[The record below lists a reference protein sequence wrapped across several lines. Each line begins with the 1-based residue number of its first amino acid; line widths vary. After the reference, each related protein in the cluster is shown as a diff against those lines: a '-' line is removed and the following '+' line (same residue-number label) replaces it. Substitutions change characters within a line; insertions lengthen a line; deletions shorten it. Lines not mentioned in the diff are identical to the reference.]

1 MEQMNPLARLGCVVG
16 VIVGLGLLVTISF
29 FVFGVIHR
37 VDPGNVGVLINYG
50 VNGGR
55 PDTQVV
61 YPGNFQFI
69 NPFSGTVFHEY
80 PIAQQT
86 MSMTSTQNEGEV
98 SGDDSVMCQDV
109 NGVNVK
115 LDVTTLWSVDP
126 GKAATLYF
134 LRPNQ
139 DLKGSFNND
148 IESTVVRPVVRNA
161 ITVACSSYSWDTM
174 AANKVAI
181 AQAALTLAA
190 PKLSFEGIVIQDGN
204 LYINDIPYSANQQAA
219 INAKSTAQQQ
229 SEQAK
234 FLLQKAQY
242 EAQAAIAQAQGQ
254 AKAIQIINAA
264 LANNPNYLQ
273 YYELQKWDGHLPQV
287 VGSASVFASL
297 GNH

>member
-1 MEQMNPLARLGCVVG
+1 MSRLSRMGCVAG
-16 VIVGLGLLVTISF
+16 GLLGTTLIVAATLVVF
-29 FVFGVIHR
+29 FLHR
-37 VDPGNVGVLINYG
+37 VDPGNVGVIINYN
-50 VNGGR
+50 VDGGK
-55 PDTQVV
+55 PTTQVV

-86 MSMTSTQNEGEV
+86 LSMTATQNEGEI
-98 SGDDSVMCQDV
+98 SGNDSVTCQDV
-109 NGVNVK
+109 NGVNVA
-115 LDVTTLWSVDP
+115 LDVTALWQVDP

-148 IESTVVRPVVRNA
+148 IESTIVRPVLRNA
-161 ITVACSSYSWDTM
+161 ITIACSAYSWDTM
-174 AANKVAI
+174 ASNKTAI
-181 AQAALTLAA
+181 AQQALALAQ
-190 PKLSFEGIVIQDGN
+190 PKLAFEGIIILDSN
-204 LYINDIPYSANQQAA
+204 LYINDIPYSESQQAA
-219 INAKSTAQQQ
+219 INAKSNAQQQ

-242 EAQAAIAQAQGQ
+242 EAQAAIAKAQGD
-254 AKAIQIINAA
+254 AKAIEIINSA

>member
-1 MEQMNPLARLGCVVG
+1 MSSLQRLGCAVA
-16 VIVGLGLLVTISF
+16 VIVGLGVVLTMSF
-29 FVFGVIHR
+29 FVFGVVHR
-37 VDPGNVGVLINYG
+37 VDPGNVGVIINYG
-50 VNGGR
+50 VNGGK
-55 PDTQVV
+55 PDTQIV

-80 PIAQQT
+80 PVAQQT
-86 MSMTSTQNEGEV
+86 MAMTATQNEGEV
-98 SGDDSVMCQDV
+98 NGDDSVMCQDV

-126 GKAATLYF
+126 SRAATLYF

-161 ITVACSSYSWDTM
+161 ITIACSSYSWDTM
-174 AANKVAI
+174 AANKVVI
-181 AQAALTLAA
+181 AQAALAIAA
-190 PKLSFEGIVIQDGN
+190 PKLAFEGIIIQDGN
-204 LYINDIPYSANQQAA
+204 LYINEIPYSKSQQDA

-242 EAQAAIAQAQGQ
+242 EAQAAIAKAQGD
-254 AKAIQIINAA
+254 AKAIEIINAA

>member
-1 MEQMNPLARLGCVVG
+1 MSPLNRLGCLVSG
-16 VIVGLGLLVTISF
+16 IVGLGVILTISF
-29 FVFGVIHR
+29 FVFGVMHR
-37 VDPGNVGVLINYG
+37 VDPGNVGVIINYG
-50 VNGGR
+50 VNGGK

-69 NPFSGTVFHEY
+69 NPFGGTVFHEY
-80 PIAQQT
+80 PVAQQT

-98 SGDDSVMCQDV
+98 SGNDSVLCQDV
-109 NGVNVK
+109 NGVNVA
-115 LDVTTLWSVDP
+115 LDVTTLWSVEP
-126 GKAATLYF
+126 SKAATLYF

-174 AANKVAI
+174 ASNKVAI
-181 AQAALTLAA
+181 AQTALALAQ

-204 LYINDIPYSANQQAA
+204 LYINDIPYSKNQQDA

-242 EAQAAIAQAQGQ
+242 EAQAAIAAAQGQ
-254 AKAIQIINAA
+254 AKAIQIINGA

-273 YYELQKWDGHLPQV
+273 YYELQRWDGHLPQV
-287 VGSASVFASL
+287 VGNAAVFASL